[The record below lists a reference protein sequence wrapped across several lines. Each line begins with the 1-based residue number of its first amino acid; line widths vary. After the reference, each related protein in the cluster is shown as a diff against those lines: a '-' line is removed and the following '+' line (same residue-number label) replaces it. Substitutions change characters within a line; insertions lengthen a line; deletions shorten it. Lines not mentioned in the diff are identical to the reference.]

1 MSFLPNGDFLCPP
14 DEKIHQKVCVTPP
27 FSLHHVGLP
36 SCCPCQGTVGNDATV
51 GSSEAGPFEQW
62 VPCGR
67 GGQLGLRLPKFRW
80 PAPPLPGCVA
90 LDRLLMSLCFR
101 FPVCR
106 MGITLYGPLRA
117 VSEALQVQSS
127 AQCLTQSM
135 YPRNV
140 RYHFQYHVLLVIRAL
155 HLLPPNPRPKVH
167 THHGGRAEGEKLGL
181 ALPPSPPAA
190 QAVLHPC
197 SSESPDK

>member
-36 SCCPCQGTVGNDATV
+36 SCCLCQGTVGNDATV
-51 GSSEAGPFEQW
+51 GSSEAGPFGQW

-80 PAPPLPGCVA
+80 PALPLPGCVA

-140 RYHFQYHVLLVIRAL
+140 RYHFQYHVLLVVIRAL
-155 HLLPPNPRPKVH
+155 HLLPPNPSAQGSYTPRGA
-167 THHGGRAEGEKLGL
+167 GGRGEAGLG
-181 ALPPSPPAA
+181 AASLPT
-190 QAVLHPC
+190 
-197 SSESPDK
+197 SSSGSATSVQL